1 MYLMIVAKTLCNEMM
16 NMNIKVYS
24 YEAELVDELL
34 EVASA
39 CVSSCVV
46 NQTKIRHKLK

>member
-1 MYLMIVAKTLCNEMM
+1 MYLMAKTLCNEMM

-24 YEAELVDELL
+24 YKAELVDKLL
-34 EVASA
+34 EVAST